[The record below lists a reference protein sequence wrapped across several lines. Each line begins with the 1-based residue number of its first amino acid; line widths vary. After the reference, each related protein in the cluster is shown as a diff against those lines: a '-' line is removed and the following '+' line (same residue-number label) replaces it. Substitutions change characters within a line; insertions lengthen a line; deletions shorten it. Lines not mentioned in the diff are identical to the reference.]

1 MPNIAKA
8 LTMLASE
15 SSVGDDFFAT
25 ATTALVKGLGCRLAG
40 ISCLSDGGEFVRML
54 APAGQDAFADLLR
67 FPLAGLP
74 GESLYQAPEAG
85 FLHITDDFAQ
95 RYRGYHDQLDF
106 PPRWQARRTYFYY

>member
-8 LTMLASE
+8 LTMLASA

-54 APAGQDAFADLLR
+54 PPAGEDAFADLLP

-85 FLHITDDFAQ
+85 LLHITDDFAQ
-95 RYRGYHDQLDF
+95 RYRGY
-106 PPRWQARRTYFYY
+106 